1 MHLRFNKSSQ
11 HILDLQQLAVL
22 RSRMGVKAAL
32 PKYELYCYYVV
43 LSMAML
49 WAASWILEVSS
60 SNANRKSFKSNIQP
74 GWYYFSR
81 KMDTADLEWMMWF
94 STFREH
100 IVFALSGHVIF
111 AKICSMLAP
120 QYRSLVYMVYGLL
133 AVLTSMGWTYVTL
146 ILSHCVLLYSISLVK
161 LRWLC
166 FAAGLTTLA
175 TFKMEPFV
183 SWQVGFVTGSFEL
196 RPVLFYGGCGFTIM
210 RCMSFALENCEKKE
224 GNYSILELL
233 KYNFYLPFFYFGP
246 VMTFDKFYKQA
257 NNPDLNRKE
266 REMWNIFIQ
275 ALLHLG
281 VIIIMAVIFHFMY
294 ILTIPSDVKLL
305 KHLSDW
311 AIAGL
316 AYLNLVYDW
325 IKAAVLFGVINTI
338 SRLDHLDPPKPP
350 KCITMLYVFS
360 ETHFDRGINDWL
372 CKYVYNYLGGKHE
385 NVLDELIASLCTFGV
400 TALWLGP
407 GWVVLIWA
415 FLNCFGLNFELW
427 TAKFFKMEPFVSIEM
442 AMSES
447 MSRRIR
453 AVFNTF
459 NFWCIVL
466 YNILA
471 LNSLDFAKL
480 VAKRLLLKGFPL
492 STITVMFVTYC
503 LVQIIKEK
511 ERRQALID
519 DPDPIPPPAPVPP
532 PTTTAASTL
541 AAQMDASAPQPVDP
555 NKEKAE

>member
-1 MHLRFNKSSQ
+1 M
-11 HILDLQQLAVL
+11 AVL
-22 RSRMGVKAAL
+22 HSRMGVKAAL

-183 SWQVGFVTGSFEL
+183 SWQAGFVTGSFEL

-224 GNYSILELL
+224 GSYSILELL

-246 VMTFDKFYKQA
+246 VMTFDKFYKQ
-257 NNPDLNRKE
+257 
-266 REMWNIFIQ
+266 
-275 ALLHLG
+275 
-281 VIIIMAVIFHFMY
+281 
-294 ILTIPSDVKLL
+294 LL

-325 IKAAVLFGVINTI
+325 VKAAVLFGVINTI

-427 TAKFFKMEPFVSIEM
+427 TAMFFKMEPFVSIEM

-480 VAKRLLLKGFPL
+480 VAKRMLLKGFPL

-532 PTTTAASTL
+532 PTTTIASTL
-541 AAQMDASAPQPVDP
+541 AAQMDASAPQPMDP